1 MISFDTK
8 DNENALIVDKINNR
22 LGIKTTTPRTVLD
35 INTNDKIIIPKGT
48 TAERTLTTT
57 NNTEIH
63 GAMRFN
69 TDLDSFEVYSKEP
82 NGSTGLN
89 AGIYNWRSFSRLVNY
104 DGNSEIFLGNR
115 YVGIY
120 GQDTVPDSQNTNIT
134 FKTNNINRMTIH
146 RDGIVEVDNNSS
158 SNYPVFVTDYDV
170 SHIWVEYNN
179 TSTGYDFYEDDGTT
193 QAASDTLYSSLI
205 IQLTKTY
212 VFHRKDT
219 SDTHPFYIIDQK
231 NLDTGT
237 TTFIN
242 YEGDGDYNTGITG
255 TQTFTLR
262 FNSLYDDPST
272 GYNNILY
279 YYYTPVSNNIGGT
292 FTVQNDNIIHIW
304 VDGGFFGYPYY
315 YFYEGTSSSPDL
327 DKQYFNLTLD
337 IQKVYRFHRV
347 NNTTSHPFYISDQ
360 GRNQT
365 STSKITV
372 SGYGSYSSG
381 ITGQQYLDLK
391 FNHYDDIK
399 THKSFNLTSHNLYYY
414 CSSHSSMVNTFHLM
428 NSRPYLKT
436 SSTVNTTNNNITLNT
451 ATINNTLTA
460 GPSRLLSTGTLS
472 STATT
477 SSFFTIK
484 NNLTLQN
491 NANLC
496 IKEHAKFKSTSAT
509 TSIGTTHSSDCF
521 DITGDTYVGG
531 STFHADCLDISG
543 LGSSGIY
550 IPDNVTNPSIG
561 HLRLGSSNAFYG
573 HNNTIKTSTSGS
585 IDLDTLYNTNNNTDS
600 FLEYY
605 NGDVWQNV
613 DQGRTRGNLNNYNR
627 PPYMIFSISGMNLF
641 TVNAL
646 TRLGHYT
653 TTLKNYKIST
663 DHPYLF
669 GYADGLHGGILVNQP
684 GVYMATFVA
693 RTSAAAIIGFSLLK
707 DTTTSAADNNLDST
721 SDESSS
727 NVEYLYKND
736 SLTWSGTEPTN
747 NGGVT
752 LNKATIIKQTFMFT
766 LDAPSSLILKVRT
779 NVSTALSKIQLR
791 ITAMSFWDPSEITET
806 TIS

>member
-1 MISFDTK
+1 MIRFDTK
-8 DNENALIVDKINNR
+8 DNENALIVDRSTNR

-48 TAERTLTTT
+48 TAERTFTTT

-89 AGIYNWRSFSRLVNY
+89 AGNYNWRSFSRLVNH

-120 GQDTVPDSQNTNIT
+120 DQDTVPDTQNTNIT

-170 SHIWVEYNN
+170 SHIWVNWNN
-179 TSTGYDFYEDDGTT
+179 TSTGYDFYEDDGTGL
-193 QAASDTLYSSLI
+193 AASDTLYSSLI

-219 SDTHPFYIIDQK
+219 YDTHPFYIIDEYFRTV
-231 NLDTGT
+231 DTSPY
-237 TTFIN
+237 IN
-242 YEGDGDYNTGITG
+242 NEGDGDHNTGITG
-255 TQTFTLR
+255 AQTFTLT
-262 FNSLYDDPST
+262 FNSLYDDETSL
-272 GYNNILY
+272 GYSNILH
-279 YYYTPVSNNIGGT
+279 YYYTPVSNYISGT

-315 YFYEGTSSSPDL
+315 YFYEGTNTTPDL

-372 SGYGSYSSG
+372 SGYGNYYSG
-381 ITGQQYLDLK
+381 ITGEQYFDLK
-391 FNHYDDIK
+391 FNQNDDIRS
-399 THKSFNLTSHNLYYY
+399 HKSFNLTSHNLYYY

-436 SSTVNTTNNNITLNT
+436 SSTVNTNNITLNT

-460 GPSRLLSTGTLS
+460 GPSRLLSSGTLP

-477 SSFFTIK
+477 SSFLTI
-484 NNLTLQN
+484 NNTLTLQN

-509 TSIGTTHSSDCF
+509 TSIGTTDSVDCF

-531 STFHADCLDISG
+531 STFQANCLDISG
-543 LGSSGIY
+543 LGTSGIY

-561 HLRLGSSNAFYG
+561 HLRLNSSNAFYG
-573 HNNTIKTSTSGS
+573 HNDPNSTSSSTS
-585 IDLDTLYNTNNNTDS
+585 INLITLYNTNSNTNS

-613 DQGRTRGNLNNYNR
+613 DQGKTRGNLNNYNR
-627 PPYMIFSISGMNLF
+627 PHYMIFSTSGMDIF
-641 TVNAL
+641 TSSSL
-646 TRLGHYT
+646 TRLGHYG

-669 GYADGLHGGILVNQP
+669 GYADGTYGGILVNQP

-693 RTSAAAIIGFSLLK
+693 RTSAATIVGFSLLK
-707 DTTTSAADNNLDST
+707 DTTTNSDNNLDSG
-721 SDESSS
+721 DESSS
-727 NVEYLYKND
+727 NVEYLYKDD
-736 SLTWSGTEPTN
+736 SLSWTGTEPTN
-747 NGGVT
+747 YGDINLV
-752 LNKATIIKQTFMFT
+752 KETIFKNTFMFT
-766 LDAPSSLILKVRT
+766 LDAPSTLILKVRT
-779 NVSTALSKIQLR
+779 SVSSALSKIQLR
-791 ITAMSFWDPSEITET
+791 ITAMSFWDPSEITE
-806 TIS
+806 ISL